1 MKYIKAIINFIQFL
15 IITMENTTIPI
26 NEQTV
31 IILKQW
37 QTPEIVKIEIM
48 SGITFGPES
57 SNGILYS

>member
-1 MKYIKAIINFIQFL
+1 
-15 IITMENTTIPI
+15 MENTTIPI